1 MGGYVLDLS
10 AHGDGE
16 QDAEVH
22 QEDGPEDGDVEGAAG
37 CAEQGNQDGLSGGQ
51 PELELG
57 QTTDERTELVVA
69 GLSVER
75 ASKDAAHEASCGW
88 CGCIGIRSRCRS
100 GQARLALLDILFGQI
115 GFVARI
121 ELGCQEGEEEVEQVD
136 EERIADNVPSLRQ
149 DDAKHKDEQ
158 QRGRGSPSMQWV
170 RGGAIKQRLV
180 SLLEPVG
187 VCEELLDL
195 WWR

>member
-75 ASKDAAHEASCGW
+75 ASKDAA
-88 CGCIGIRSRCRS
+88 
-100 GQARLALLDILFGQI
+100 
-115 GFVARI
+115 
-121 ELGCQEGEEEVEQVD
+121 
-136 EERIADNVPSLRQ
+136 
-149 DDAKHKDEQ
+149 
-158 QRGRGSPSMQWV
+158 
-170 RGGAIKQRLV
+170 
-180 SLLEPVG
+180 
-187 VCEELLDL
+187 
-195 WWR
+195 